1 LVQYNGNPET
11 KKLIL
16 ELADG
21 LLAHRRNEGGRFR
34 LHATVGFK
42 TDDDVASTLERVWP
56 ILWTAWR
63 WSGDRKYLQPFLDEG
78 PRSLE
83 SIGSDALDQIGV
95 PQEWRDGIVS
105 AAAAAGGNDSSKHLA
120 WQVTGNKQYLESM
133 YASQI
138 EASRL
143 REYINTEGS
152 LWIDRVN
159 VPYSELQ
166 RARLGGVAMVR
177 NSYYP
182 GNTVSWKFQSPAN
195 EESAA
200 ILVREATPTSMKI
213 VVYNLSSAS
222 VRTTM
227 TAWDVEPGR
236 WQITQGVD
244 GNGDDNA
251 DGETLSTTVDLE
263 RAANVDLIF
272 APNATTVFN
281 LKLIDKGIPYWTRP
295 DLGIGPD
302 DIVVKGRTISVTV
315 HSLGAVDSA
324 ATDLVWLD
332 DSGKSLASA
341 KIPKLKAPT
350 DLLPKRVTVT
360 LTAPVDR
367 NLNGSSVVID
377 PDNKTKEITRIN
389 NRQAVR

>member
-1 LVQYNGNPET
+1 
-11 KKLIL
+11 
-16 ELADG
+16 
-21 LLAHRRNEGGRFR
+21 
-34 LHATVGFK
+34 
-42 TDDDVASTLERVWP
+42 
-56 ILWTAWR
+56 
-63 WSGDRKYLQPFLDEG
+63 
-78 PRSLE
+78 
-83 SIGSDALDQIGV
+83 
-95 PQEWRDGIVS
+95 
-105 AAAAAGGNDSSKHLA
+105 
-120 WQVTGNKQYLESM
+120 
-133 YASQI
+133 
-138 EASRL
+138 
-143 REYINTEGS
+143 
-152 LWIDRVN
+152 
-159 VPYSELQ
+159 
-166 RARLGGVAMVR
+166 
-177 NSYYP
+177 
-182 GNTVSWKFQSPAN
+182 VSWKFQSPAN

-302 DIVVKGRTISVTV
+302 DIVVKGRTINVTV

-350 DLLPKRVTVT
+350 DLLPKTVTVT
-360 LTAPVDR
+360 LTAPADR
-367 NLNGSSVVID
+367 NLNGSTVVLD
-377 PDNKTKEITRIN
+377 PDNKIKEITRIN